1 MSDFNDEKLDE
12 MLKSRRLEPAGPD
25 LAQRIILKAQQT
37 RQNQT
42 IPLTEWMKRLFAE
55 FHLPRPAY
63 VIACALILGILVGLY
78 NPLDTATDD
87 ADPVY
92 LQSFLYADEEAL

>member
-25 LAQRIILKAQQT
+25 LAPRIILKAQQT
-37 RQNQT
+37 PQNQ
-42 IPLTEWMKRLFAE
+42 ISLTEWMKRLFAE

-63 VIACALILGILVGLY
+63 VIACALIFGILVGLY
-78 NPLDTATDD
+78 NPLDTATDES
-87 ADPVY
+87 DPIY

>member
-1 MSDFNDEKLDE
+1 MSDAHGEKLDE
-12 MLKSRRLEPAGPD
+12 MLKSRRIEPAGTE
-25 LAQRIILKAQQT
+25 LAERIILKAESLP
-37 RQNQT
+37 QNHT
-42 IPLTEWMKRLFAE
+42 IPPSEWIRRLFAE

-63 VIACALILGILVGLY
+63 VVAGALIFGILVGLY

-87 ADPVY
+87 SDPVY